1 MSFNNSH
8 LGGLMFRFPR
18 SRVFEERISRARGE
32 APATGTLTPRSK
44 LALTAGFIVA
54 AVGAV
59 MIGPQIT
66 SVWANDDDH
75 ASFWRAEAARKSAAR
90 QANIPP
96 QPRPV
101 AAAQARR
108 EQLPPRASAYAPV
121 QRQQMPVQMQPHMQ
135 QSAVP
140 QAPFW
145 FFNQPGG
152 PAASMQQGVQEPAP
166 QRAKVAKAQRSV
178 DAPRQASSRH
188 VCVRLCDG
196 FFFPTPLGVAA
207 NDAGCA
213 SACPGAPTRL
223 YSMRSDRITDAVSV
237 RDGSSYARLPVA
249 LHYTR
254 VREQTCSC
262 GATDPRTAIMT
273 DASLR
278 RGDRFMTEDGFKIY
292 QGGNRSKISS
302 RDFAPVRE
310 AAGISRQERNLLLA
324 MERVSLPRP
333 SERLATAPAAGT
345 VVSLGP
351 PSSSSRVAF
360 R

>member
-1 MSFNNSH
+1 MFNNSH
-8 LGGLMFRFPR
+8 SGGLMLRFPR
-18 SRVFEERISRARGE
+18 SRIFEERISRARGE
-32 APATGTLTPRSK
+32 APATTVLTPRSK

-54 AVGAV
+54 AMGAV

-75 ASFWRAEAARKSAAR
+75 ASFWRAEAARKAAAR
-90 QANIPP
+90 QASIAP
-96 QPRPV
+96 PRPV
-101 AAAQARR
+101 AAAPARR
-108 EQLPPRASAYAPV
+108 EQLPQRASAYAPV
-121 QRQQMPVQMQPHMQ
+121 QRQQMPAQMPHN
-135 QSAVP
+135 AAP

-152 PAASMQQGVQEPAP
+152 PISSMPQAANAPVPP
-166 QRAKVAKAQRSV
+166 QRPRVANTQRSV

-196 FFFPTPLGVAA
+196 FFFPTPLGVSA

-213 SACPGAPTRL
+213 AACPGAPTRL
-223 YSMRSDRITDAVSV
+223 YSMRSDRIIDAVSV
-237 RDGSSYARLPVA
+237 RDGSPYARLPVA

-262 GATDPRTAIMT
+262 GATDPRSAIMT
-273 DASLR
+273 DTSLR
-278 RGDRFMTEDGFKIY
+278 RGDRIMTEDGFKIY

-310 AAGISRQERNLLLA
+310 ASGVSRQERSLLLA

-333 SERLATAPAAGT
+333 SERLATAPASGT

-351 PSSSSRVAF
+351 PSTSSRVAL